1 MGESTPLLPSKNN
14 GSCATS
20 AAGAASSSSRS
31 AVSTVFVVSQVGLLT
46 FFVFGAKNSDDDN
59 EEYDV
64 KQYIAFRDIM
74 TMVSSVRLFLS

>member
-1 MGESTPLLPSKNN
+1 MGESTPLLPGN

-20 AAGAASSSSRS
+20 PAVGAASSRSRS

-46 FFVFGAKNSDDDN
+46 FFVFGAKYSDDDKN
-59 EEYDV
+59 EYDV

-74 TMVSSVRLFLS
+74 AMVSSVRLFLS